1 MTLKLNG
8 SSSGYTAID
17 APATA
22 GSNTLVLPADNGSN
36 GEFLKTNGSGVL
48 DWAAATDTN
57 DTNSPSIG
65 VGRNADAWGIAS
77 DVWILIPFNVTNW
90 NVGGGTWTA
99 ASGGDTTG
107 SYYTLPSDGAGK
119 YVCSYGIGCN
129 GLDDGESIRMRLCKN
144 GGPTGHWA
152 DSSVITKTYAK
163 DVSPQGG
170 DLLFINNTVILDLA
184 NSDRIQPQV
193 LHNEGAGNLH
203 LVENSQSS
211 VHFSMFKLAGV

>member
-17 APATA
+17 APASGGNRNITFPDSDGTVALTSTA
-22 GSNTLVLPADNGSN
+22 A
-36 GEFLKTNGSGVL
+36 
-48 DWAAATDTN
+48 
-57 DTNSPSIG
+57 NSPSIG
-65 VGRNADAWGIAS
+65 VGRNADAWGIS
-77 DVWILIPFNVTNW
+77 NGVWILIPFNVTEW

-107 SYYTLPSDGAGK
+107 SYYTVPSDGAGK
-119 YVCSYGIGCN
+119 YVCSYGIGASN
-129 GLDDGESIRMRLCKN
+129 LDDAEYVRMRLCKN

-152 DSSVITKTYAK
+152 DSTAITKTYCQ
-163 DVSPQGG
+163 DVSAATNTNI
-170 DLLFINNTVILDLA
+170 FINNTVVLDLA

-193 LHNEGAGNLH
+193 YHGEGAGQLH
-203 LVENSQSS
+203 VVWEGTSS